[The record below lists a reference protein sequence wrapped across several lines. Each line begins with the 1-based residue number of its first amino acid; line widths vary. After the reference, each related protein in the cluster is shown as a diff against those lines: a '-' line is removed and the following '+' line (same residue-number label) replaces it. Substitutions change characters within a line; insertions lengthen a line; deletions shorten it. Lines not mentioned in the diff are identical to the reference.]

1 MGGGVRNTRKAASK
15 AAPKASSSTPA
26 SSSPKK
32 TGKAAHFT
40 KKVIDADGEDRT
52 PLTLAAATE
61 GASTLEA
68 VFSSWG
74 VSAAAAAT
82 TSADA
87 LENMGILTP
96 LVSTLIDRSLLS
108 SKDDVHH
115 LVPTPAARTVE
126 ETAASLGGVV
136 LIDEEEDASPGRGSP
151 EAAAAESKKSSAT
164 ISVSVGVGVDMDEL
178 DEEELAELAA
188 RAEFLAQRLDLSE
201 AEQAQPVEIVLEE
214 TDTHT
219 LFYLPSLCVSFDNT
233 QSHDAVTTRNATYE
247 QRCRDTQAADA
258 ADMFGSHEVQTFN
271 SETVAA
277 YVQTS
282 LPESADAGETV
293 QPWMLY
299 DAFLASQ
306 EEASAALHD
315 EEVAKPINSAD
326 VASGPA
332 SDVSAIVARAA
343 RHADLELGTIDA
355 GEAAAAT
362 MESDPLLQS
371 LLLAE
376 RVLAQNLFHP
386 KVSERAACSAA
397 GLASAGSAASNRSRT
412 HLRLTTRRATLPLSL
427 SPSLPSLPPSL
438 PPSAPYVPRSPAARA
453 AAVRY
458 GVAARQRGADGVP
471 GAQVRRAHRG
481 QSGRSEAQP
490 DPRSARGAS
499 G

>member
-1 MGGGVRNTRKAASK
+1 MGGGRKTRKAASK
-15 AAPKASSSTPA
+15 TSPKASSSAAA

-32 TGKAAHFT
+32 TGKAAQFT

-52 PLTLAAATE
+52 PLTLAEATE
-61 GASTLEA
+61 GASSLEA

-74 VSAAAAAT
+74 VISAAAAT
-82 TSADA
+82 TSAEA

-96 LVSTLIDRSLLS
+96 LVSTLIDRSLMS

-115 LVPTPAARTVE
+115 LVPSPAARTVE

-136 LIDEEEDASPGRGSP
+136 LIDEEEDASTGRSSP
-151 EAAAAESKKSSAT
+151 DAGAAESKKSSAT
-164 ISVSVGVGVDMDEL
+164 MSVSVGVGVDMDEL
-178 DEEELAELAA
+178 DEEEIAEQAA

-201 AEQAQPVEIVLEE
+201 AEQRQSVELVMEE
-214 TDTHT
+214 TDTFT
-219 LFYLPSLCVSFDNT
+219 LFHMRSLCVSFDNT

-299 DAFLASQ
+299 DAYLASQ
-306 EEASAALHD
+306 EESIAALHED
-315 EEVAKPINSAD
+315 VTKPLNSAK
-326 VASGPA
+326 VASGAA

-343 RHADLELGTIDA
+343 RHADLELGTINA

-386 KVSERAACSAA
+386 KVSGRAVRARRCHAIASSAA
-397 GLASAGSAASNRSRT
+397 
-412 HLRLTTRRATLPLSL
+412 
-427 SPSLPSLPPSL
+427 
-438 PPSAPYVPRSPAARA
+438 
-453 AAVRY
+453 
-458 GVAARQRGADGVP
+458 
-471 GAQVRRAHRG
+471 
-481 QSGRSEAQP
+481 
-490 DPRSARGAS
+490 
-499 G
+499 